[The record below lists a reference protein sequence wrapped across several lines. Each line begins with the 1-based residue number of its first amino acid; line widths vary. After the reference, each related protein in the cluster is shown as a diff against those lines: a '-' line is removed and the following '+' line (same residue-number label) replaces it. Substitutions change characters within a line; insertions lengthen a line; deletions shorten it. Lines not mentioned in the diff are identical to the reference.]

1 MKVSTSILSIKDN
14 LKENIEKLDNSSTD
28 YIHLDIMDG
37 IFVPNSTWEYSVV
50 RNLVEHVKKPLDV
63 HLMVSDLDNY
73 IRNFSQLKP
82 DYITFHLEATDDTLK
97 YINMIKEQGIKVGL
111 SIKPSTSIESLKP
124 YLNEIDLVLVMSVEP
139 GAGGQSYIPSS
150 TDKIIELTKL
160 REEYAY
166 NYIIEVDGGIN
177 EETIYFVKQAGADM
191 VVSGSY
197 IINCDD
203 YEERILSLK

>member
-73 IRNFSQLKP
+73 IKNFSQLKP

-160 REEYAY
+160 REEYA
-166 NYIIEVDGGIN
+166 
-177 EETIYFVKQAGADM
+177 
-191 VVSGSY
+191 
-197 IINCDD
+197 
-203 YEERILSLK
+203 